1 MMFLLCSDPTMEKP
15 ESRIAPSPEAESDD
29 FASPSNLSPA
39 EARLY
44 WSGVAA
50 GLARA
55 GATVPPDV
63 AARAAEGDA
72 VEEAVRQR
80 HDAFT
85 GTKKQAYLKALTR
98 TGCILDACR
107 LTGISSSTVYNHQA
121 ADPEFARNCQLGLDM
136 ASAPIELTAYER
148 AVVGVEED
156 VIRGGKVVGTRMKR
170 SDFMLRI
177 LLQGSNPKKYGPRA
191 GFTRKRILKAER
203 KQMEREIRAEITEP
217 VASFEEA
224 IIALDE
230 KLQHFGLRN
239 AARRREEGWIELD
252 CGVSVPRK
260 WLWPGEGDPAE
271 CEARRAEKPDPVCNS
286 SNSSTSP
293 IYSSQAFA
301 GERDRAERGGG
312 GS

>member
-1 MMFLLCSDPTMEKP
+1 MEST

-29 FASPSNLSPA
+29 FALPSNLSPA

-44 WSGVAA
+44 WRGVAA

-55 GATVPPDV
+55 GAPVPPDI
-63 AARAAEGDA
+63 AARTANGD

-85 GTKKQAYLKALTR
+85 GTKKQAYLKALAK

-121 ADPEFARNCQLGLDM
+121 GDPEFARNCQLALDM

-177 LLQGSNPKKYGPRA
+177 LLQGSNPKKYGPRP

-203 KQMEREIRAEITEP
+203 KHMEREIRAEMTEP
-217 VASFEEA
+217 EASFEEA
-224 IIALDE
+224 IVALDE
-230 KLQHFGLRN
+230 KLQHFGARR
-239 AARRREEGWIELD
+239 ARRRREEGWIELD
-252 CGVSVPRK
+252 CGVSVPRD
-260 WLWPGEGDPAE
+260 WLWAGEGDPAE
-271 CEARRAEKPDPVCNS
+271 CEARQAEKPDSECNS

-293 IYSSQAFA
+293 PLNSSPGFP
-301 GERDRAERGGG
+301 GEE
-312 GS
+312 